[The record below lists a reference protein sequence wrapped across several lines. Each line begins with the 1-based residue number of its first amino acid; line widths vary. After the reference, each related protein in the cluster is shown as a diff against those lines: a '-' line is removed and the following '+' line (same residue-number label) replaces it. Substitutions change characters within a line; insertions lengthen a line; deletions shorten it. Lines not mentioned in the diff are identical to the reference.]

1 MLTPAQIDARKGKL
15 TASRIACLMRGDTV
29 KIMDLYRE
37 MIGDPTWTEED
48 LSENWAVQLG
58 SFTEPLNLRWFELK
72 RGPLSRQG
80 EVAVHPNGW
89 LACTL
94 DAWSVLHECP
104 VETKHTGGHEPFET
118 LVERYQP
125 QMHTQMIVTNT
136 KQCALSIILGAR
148 EPVVDFVDYDEDYG
162 AELMRRGEAFMQC
175 VWSKTP
181 PVDVDEPVVP
191 PVPGKVYD
199 MSSSNLWSSE
209 AFTWLENIQ
218 AKKLAEMAEKS
229 LKAMVP
235 ADAKK
240 CEGHGI
246 YISRDRGGRLSLREM
261 S

>member
-1 MLTPAQIDARKGKL
+1 MLSPAQIEARRGKL
-15 TASRIACLMRGDTV
+15 TASAVSCLMTGNAQKILDLWRLLTGDPTYQEPDLSEIWAVRLGEATEQLNLDFFDLKHGPVSMRGDVITH
-29 KIMDLYRE
+29 
-37 MIGDPTWTEED
+37 
-48 LSENWAVQLG
+48 A
-58 SFTEPLNLRWFELK
+58 
-72 RGPLSRQG
+72 
-80 EVAVHPNGW
+80 NGW

-94 DAWSVLHECP
+94 DGWSTLHNCP
-104 VETKHTGGHEPFET
+104 IEVKHSGGHEPFET

-136 KQCALSIILGAR
+136 KQCALSVILGAR

-162 AELMRRGEAFMQC
+162 AELMRRAEAFMQC

-181 PVDVDEPVVP
+181 PVEIEEPVVP

-199 MSSSNLWSSE
+199 MSGSNIWSSE

-240 CEGHGI
+240 CEGHGV